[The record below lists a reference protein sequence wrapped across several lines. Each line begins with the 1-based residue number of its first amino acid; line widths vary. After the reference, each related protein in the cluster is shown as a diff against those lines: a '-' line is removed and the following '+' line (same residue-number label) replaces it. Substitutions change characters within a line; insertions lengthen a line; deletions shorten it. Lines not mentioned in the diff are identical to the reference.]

1 MQVSSVNELL
11 TADRYFCA
19 RTRKIFR
26 PRVEDTFCVFSN
38 QVCIKYQ
45 ISVLF

>member
-1 MQVSSVNELL
+1 MQVLSVNELL
-11 TADRYFCA
+11 IADRYFYVH
-19 RTRKIFR
+19 TWKIFR
-26 PRVEDTFCVFSN
+26 PCVKDTFCVFSN

>member
-1 MQVSSVNELL
+1 MQVTSVNELL
-11 TADRYFCA
+11 TEERYFYA
-19 RTRKIFR
+19 HTWNNFR
-26 PRVEDTFCVFSN
+26 PRVRDTFCVFSN